1 MSKKTV
7 TKWGKALEIHQ
18 SQLWMDFPASFPS
31 QIIILGYQNTQR
43 GINNFGKGDKSLQG
57 AFLPPQGDRARV
69 GRGLLPHYNTSQE
82 EPTGEAGSG
91 QGCCAETGGALSNQ
105 TSWRGWCLEIKSDCL
120 FSNAPRGAWGGR
132 RREGA
137 GRRKQLELLA
147 LGFPSSS
154 TVSWD
159 LPPLLV
165 VAERWMEVP
174 AELFSSF
181 SRLSWGKSRDL
192 AGANLAFLLLSPE
205 EPFLPQIWHWVTPH
219 CGFQAPG

>member
-1 MSKKTV
+1 MGKELGACKELSCLPKETEPA
-7 TKWGKALEIHQ
+7 WGGGCSHITTPHRKSPQEKLAL
-18 SQLWMDFPASFPS
+18 
-31 QIIILGYQNTQR
+31 
-43 GINNFGKGDKSLQG
+43 
-57 AFLPPQGDRARV
+57 DRAAVLKR
-69 GRGLLPHYNTSQE
+69 
-82 EPTGEAGSG
+82 
-91 QGCCAETGGALSNQ
+91 GGALSNQ

-159 LPPLLV
+159 LPPPFV

-192 AGANLAFLLLSPE
+192 AGASLAFLLPSPA